1 MFLETIYTKVS
12 LNSISLDIDIHMG
25 IYLASV
31 FNMMS
36 RMLTLIA
43 EVSVSFSRM
52 EGYYMVRV

>member
-52 EGYYMVRV
+52 EWYYMVRV

>member
-12 LNSISLDIDIHMG
+12 LNPISLDIDIYMG

>member
-12 LNSISLDIDIHMG
+12 LNPISLDIDIHMG